1 MKSPAFTLRD
11 PPMETGN
18 KHLIGPAP
26 LIQVKMATDG
36 FLEIC
41 LVDCSAPA
49 VRLAAPESVFSRQ
62 QAAC

>member
-1 MKSPAFTLRD
+1 
-11 PPMETGN
+11 METGN